1 MHVCGLS
8 GSKRKETFY
17 WSGSWHKK
25 DGLLAFLIVA
35 VLVELKKEILSQW
48 LFVGLKVDTRWTVS
62 IFNFFEV

>member
-35 VLVELKKEILSQW
+35 VLVELKKRN
-48 LFVGLKVDTRWTVS
+48 T
-62 IFNFFEV
+62 